1 MAIFL
6 KITMQFHE
14 MFHKNS
20 TSKISP
26 TAQYLKIF
34 LIGEKFSG
42 NNNFASEGK
51 RFNWQAFKTMQ

>member
-1 MAIFL
+1 
-6 KITMQFHE
+6 

-20 TSKISP
+20 TSKNSP

-51 RFNWQAFKTMQ
+51 RFDWQAFKTMQ